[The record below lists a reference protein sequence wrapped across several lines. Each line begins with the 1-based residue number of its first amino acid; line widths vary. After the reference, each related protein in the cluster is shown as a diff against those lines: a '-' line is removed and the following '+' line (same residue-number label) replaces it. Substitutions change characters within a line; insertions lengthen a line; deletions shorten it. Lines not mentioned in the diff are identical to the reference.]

1 MRWKEL
7 AAANRVGMYATK
19 HPRIHDACLNPEGNP
34 RNGKEGEGRAMV
46 VVRGK
51 KRGVT

>member
-1 MRWKEL
+1 
-7 AAANRVGMYATK
+7 MYATK